1 MKKWSWFALHLLIPA
16 YRSGAV
22 LALRLD
28 LRHTKRDGGKPM
40 PIQLSPE
47 SERLV
52 EQEIASGRFQS
63 VDEIIQQGLCAS
75 DEELER
81 WKRHRQ
87 AIAHTREFM
96 LNRALPLNGITIK
109 ELIEEGRRM

>member
-1 MKKWSWFALHLLIPA
+1 
-16 YRSGAV
+16 
-22 LALRLD
+22 
-28 LRHTKRDGGKPM
+28 M

-47 SERLV
+47 TERLV

-63 VDEIIQQGLCAS
+63 VDEIIQQGVSAT
-75 DEELER
+75 DEEVER
-81 WKRHRQ
+81 WRKHRN
-87 AIAHTREFM
+87 AIARTREFM

>member
-1 MKKWSWFALHLLIPA
+1 
-16 YRSGAV
+16 
-22 LALRLD
+22 
-28 LRHTKRDGGKPM
+28 M

-63 VDEIIQQGLCAS
+63 VDEIIQQGVRAQN
-75 DEELER
+75 DEAER
-81 WKRHRQ
+81 WRRHRE
-87 AIAHTREFM
+87 AIEWTLDFAK
-96 LNRALPLNGITIK
+96 NRALPLNGITIK

>member
-1 MKKWSWFALHLLIPA
+1 
-16 YRSGAV
+16 
-22 LALRLD
+22 
-28 LRHTKRDGGKPM
+28 M

-47 SERLV
+47 TERLV

-63 VDEIIQQGLCAS
+63 VDENVLQGLHAS

-81 WKRHRQ
+81 WRRHRQ
-87 AIAHTREFM
+87 AIARTREFM
-96 LNRALPLNGITIK
+96 LNRAIPLNGITIK